1 MPETRINAGVA
12 GVDGCRGGWLMVR
25 LCLKKIEIFIA
36 EDWADLPLNDL
47 RFIAVDMP
55 IGLPDGGRRGC
66 DLLAR
71 ETLGSPRRSSVFL
84 GLRRPLLDF
93 ADYPA
98 ANAWG
103 KADGAGLSKQAWN
116 LLGKIRQIDDWITPA
131 RQARVRETHP
141 ELVFQRLNGGTPPPR
156 KATPAGL
163 AARRALLQANGFKR
177 LDTCLAQLEPGLAK
191 PDDLLDACACAEAAR
206 RMLTGQATRLPARPP
221 RDARGLAMEIWF

>member
-1 MPETRINAGVA
+1 MA
-12 GVDGCRGGWLMVR
+12 R
-25 LCLKKIEIFIA
+25 LCLKKMEIILA
-36 EDWADLPLNDL
+36 KDWASLPLDDL
-47 RFIAVDMP
+47 RFVAVDMP

-71 ETLGSPRRSSVFL
+71 ERLGFPRQSSVFL

-116 LLGKIRQIDDWITPA
+116 LLGKIRQIDAWITPA

-141 ELVFQRLNGGTPPPR
+141 ELVFQHLNGGTPPPR
-156 KATPAGL
+156 KATAEGL
-163 AARRALLQANGFKR
+163 AARRALLRASGFAG
-177 LDTCLAQLEPGLAK
+177 LDAQLDALKPGQAK

-206 RMLTGQATRLPARPP
+206 RMLTGDATRLPARPP
-221 RDARGLAMEIWF
+221 RDRRGLAMEIWF

>member
-1 MPETRINAGVA
+1 
-12 GVDGCRGGWLMVR
+12 MVR
-25 LCLKKIEIFIA
+25 LCLKKMEIIIA
-36 EDWADLPLNDL
+36 KDWTDLPVQNL

-71 ETLGSPRRSSVFL
+71 EKLGFPRQSSVFL
-84 GLRRPLLDF
+84 GLRRPLLGF

-116 LLGKIRQIDDWITPA
+116 LLGKIRQIDAWITPA
-131 RQARVRETHP
+131 RQAQVRETHP

-156 KATPAGL
+156 KATQAGL
-163 AARRALLQANGFKR
+163 AARRALLQANGFTR
-177 LDTCLAQLEPGLAK
+177 LDAHLDALKPSQAK

-206 RMLTGQATRLPARPP
+206 RMLTGAATRLPARPP